1 MTSTLRGE
9 GGVSQMQTLLREVA
23 WIYYYES
30 DQNADKVGEGVQNS
44 ENCVDV
50 I

>member
-1 MTSTLRGE
+1 
-9 GGVSQMQTLLREVA
+9 MQTLIREVA
-23 WIYYYES
+23 WIHYYES
-30 DQNADKVGEGVQNS
+30 DQNADKGVEGAQNS